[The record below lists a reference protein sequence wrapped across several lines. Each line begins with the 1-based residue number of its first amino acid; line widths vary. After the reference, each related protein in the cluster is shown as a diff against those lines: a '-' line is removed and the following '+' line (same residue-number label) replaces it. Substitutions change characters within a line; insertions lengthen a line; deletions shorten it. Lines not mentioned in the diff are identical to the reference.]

1 MMATHTNKD
10 APNIMHYV
18 TKGSVGAE
26 IGVWM
31 GNSSEKFRDRG
42 VAELHLV
49 DAWSVEPYKE
59 NSEMSY
65 QDYISKYQKVTNEFS
80 EGGFMNYYNQV
91 YKHVVDKF
99 KNDKHV
105 MVHRMESTEWFE
117 IFSDLQLDWI
127 YVDGDHSY
135 EGCLADLENAL
146 TVLKPGGI
154 LMGDDY
160 GWVGAKWSKPG
171 VTKAVD
177 EFTTKHGFTSRMAR
191 HGMTQFAIK
200 VD

>member
-1 MMATHTNKD
+1 MMATHTNND
-10 APNIMHYV
+10 APNILHYV
-18 TKGSVGAE
+18 TAGSVGAE

-31 GNSSEKFRDRG
+31 GNTSQKFADKNPK
-42 VAELHLV
+42 ELHLV
-49 DAWSVEPYKE
+49 DAYSVEPYKE
-59 NSEMSY
+59 NTEMTY
-65 QDYISKYQKVTNEFS
+65 QDYISKYQRITNEFS
-80 EGGFMNYYNQV
+80 EAGFMQYYDRV
-91 YKHVVDKF
+91 HKLVHDKF
-99 KNDKHV
+99 VHNPNV
-105 MVHRMESTEWFE
+105 FLHRMESADWFKT
-117 IFSDLQLDWI
+117 FSDLKLDWI

-135 EGCLADLENAL
+135 EGCLADLEAAL
-146 TVLKPGGI
+146 PMLNSGGI

-191 HGMTQFAIK
+191 HGETQFAIK